1 MPELW
6 QLLSGWGPHQEGSV
20 HQAERLQG
28 RWPWDWGRCGAS
40 GGAPSSRVGRASG
53 RKPLPSGKGQLPVA
67 PSLNW
72 VGSWALSTAH
82 PVGWGR
88 GGGVRYAL
96 LSPGAF
102 IGGRSTSSMVS
113 SFKGVSPGPDLS
125 TAHGEGKTYPRKSQ
139 LQMSPRPA
147 LPSLFPC
154 PAVLRTPR
162 TARRRES
169 PSSGTARGHDTG
181 LEG

>member
-88 GGGVRYAL
+88 GGGVR
-96 LSPGAF
+96 
-102 IGGRSTSSMVS
+102 IRTTVS
-113 SFKGVSPGPDLS
+113 WGFHRWKEHFLDGLQFQG
-125 TAHGEGKTYPRKSQ
+125 SQ
-139 LQMSPRPA
+139 PWPRPQHC
-147 LPSLFPC
+147 PWRRKNIPKKKPVTDEPTPC
-154 PAVLRTPR
+154 PPLPVPLPRCTPDS
-162 TARRRES
+162 THSQEARE
-169 PSSGTARGHDTG
+169 PFLWDCPWP
-181 LEG
+181 